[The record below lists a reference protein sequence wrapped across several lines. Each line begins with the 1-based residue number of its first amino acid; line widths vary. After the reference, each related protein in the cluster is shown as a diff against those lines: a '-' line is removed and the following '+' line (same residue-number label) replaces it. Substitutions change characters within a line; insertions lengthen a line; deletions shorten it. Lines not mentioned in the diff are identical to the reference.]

1 MLFHSPNFLVFFIL
15 LLIPYFT
22 FRKNRL
28 ILLAIANAVF
38 YGFSGIGILLL
49 FVAMCLITFV
59 IVHVMKRP
67 GLKWTFWIAIA
78 LNLANLIFFKYS
90 VFALTTIQKLAG
102 TDLLITQ
109 WAQSSIVVPIGISFY
124 TFEFLS
130 YLIDVRRGHSTP
142 TRSFVKFW
150 IFVST
155 FPHLIAGPIMRGD
168 ELIPQLND
176 LPNKRIP
183 WSDIQYGVYMFLIG
197 MVKKVVIADTIATV
211 ADEIFVKGTAMTGT
225 EAWIGATAFA
235 FQIYYDFSAYTD
247 MAVGLGYILGLR
259 FMKNFNAP
267 YLSASAKEFWDRWH
281 MTLSRW
287 IKDYIYIGLG
297 GNRKGA
303 VRTYVN
309 LFAAM
314 LISGLWHG
322 ALWTYVI
329 WGAIWG
335 ALLVIHRLSLKLNR
349 IDWIQNLR
357 SNRVYHVAAVFIFF
371 QITIW
376 TWVFFRA
383 HSMTL
388 ALDMTR
394 KMLHP
399 SSWLH
404 VVQTPAFV
412 WICGL
417 FLLHILEYLLR
428 KYESTAG
435 RFWHAVPFPIRS
447 VCYLCITLVLIYY
460 MKGEKYGFIYFQF

>member
-22 FRKNRL
+22 FRKKRL

-38 YGFSGIGILLL
+38 YGFSGLGILLL

-59 IVHVMKRP
+59 IVHLMQRP
-67 GLKWTFWIAIA
+67 GLKWTFWIAIG

-90 VFALTTIQKLAG
+90 LFILTTVQKFAG
-102 TDLLITQ
+102 TELLVTD
-109 WAQSSIVVPIGISFY
+109 WAKTSIVVPIGISFY

-142 TRSFVKFW
+142 TRSFTKFW

-176 LPNKRIP
+176 LPNRKIP
-183 WSDIQYGVYMFLIG
+183 WADIQYGVYMFIVGLL
-197 MVKKVVIADTIATV
+197 KKVVIADTIAGV
-211 ADEIFVKGTAMTGT
+211 ADDIFIKGTAMTGT
-225 EAWIGATAFA
+225 EAWIGSTAFA

-259 FMKNFNAP
+259 FMKNFDAP
-267 YLSASAKEFWDRWH
+267 YLSANAQEFWNRWH

-303 VRTYVN
+303 FRTYVN
-309 LFAAM
+309 LFLAM

-349 IDWIQNLR
+349 IEWIHALR
-357 SNRVYHVAAVFIFF
+357 SNMVYRVIAVFIFF
-371 QITIW
+371 QVTIW

-399 SSWLH
+399 SSWLA
-404 VVQTPAFV
+404 VVQTPAFI

-417 FLLHILEYLLR
+417 FLLHILEMLLR
-428 KYESTAG
+428 KYETKIG
-435 RFWHAVPFPIRS
+435 RFWTKVPFPIRS
-447 VCYLCITLVLIYY
+447 IFYLCLLLTIIYY